1 MHIHL
6 IAMQNVMLMYSEQ
19 KHRLWEL
26 QYISKLLITLLCFVV
41 VVVLLSLRQYVFQ
54 TRNDKMI

>member
-19 KHRLWEL
+19 KNRLWEL

-41 VVVLLSLRQYVFQ
+41 VVLLSLRQYVFQ
-54 TRNDKMI
+54 TRDDKMI